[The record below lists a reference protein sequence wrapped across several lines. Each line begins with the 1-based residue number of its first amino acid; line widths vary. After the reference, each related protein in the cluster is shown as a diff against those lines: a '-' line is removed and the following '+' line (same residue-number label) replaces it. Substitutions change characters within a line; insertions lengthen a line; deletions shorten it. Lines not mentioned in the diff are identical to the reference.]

1 MPSEAAL
8 TESDDELLAAREAY
22 SRGDWRAAYGHFGRA
37 QKTAEQN
44 TDDLSSYGMAAWRL
58 GYGRESIRLSE

>member
-8 TESDDELLAAREAY
+8 TEGDDELLAARDAY

-37 QKTAEQN
+37 QKTAE
-44 TDDLSSYGMAAWRL
+44 LSTGPTNA
-58 GYGRESIRLSE
+58 